1 MSRQA
6 YKSIIT
12 GFLFVVAVMSHAVA
26 APMTWPFYE
35 TSLTSRI
42 LDRPVPGFTPN
53 IAGSLFLSDTAVARG
68 GVDYSISCPISI
80 TSGLTR
86 SLGAPD

>member
-35 TSLTSRI
+35 TSLTFLTNGSG
-42 LDRPVPGFTPN
+42 PVPGFTPN
-53 IAGSLFLSDTAVARG
+53 IAGSLFLSVL
-68 GVDYSISCPISI
+68 
-80 TSGLTR
+80 GL
-86 SLGAPD
+86 